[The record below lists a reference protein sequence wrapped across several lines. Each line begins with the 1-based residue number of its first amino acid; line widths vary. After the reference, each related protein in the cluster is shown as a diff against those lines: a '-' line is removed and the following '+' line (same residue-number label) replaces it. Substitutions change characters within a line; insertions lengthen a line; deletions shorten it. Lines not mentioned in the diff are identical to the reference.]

1 MEMRIINMKKKWLA
15 MALVSTLIAGC
26 SGNGSEES
34 SDSTDSS
41 SNDGRHHMENNHMND
56 MNGMNGMNGMDGMD
70 GMMGGHMDHDNPLP
84 LINSTGINELAIPPM
99 LAPDKSGDAD
109 YTITAQK
116 GKKTFVQG
124 QESDTYGYNGDFLGP
139 ALSIKKGET
148 VRIKTINALDEE
160 TTFHWHGL
168 DVPGD
173 VDGGPHNPLE
183 PGEERIIEFKVTQ
196 EAATLWFHPHP
207 HGNTG
212 EQVYKGLAG
221 LLYIED
227 KHSDSLNLPNDYG
240 TDDFPIILQDRS
252 FTKTGK
258 LIYEAFYNSDGTLG
272 DNLLVNG
279 TINPKLSVPQGKV
292 RLRVLNGS
300 NARNYTVSL
309 NSGDSFQQIAT
320 DGGLLNKPVEMTTL
334 TLTPAERAEI
344 IIDFDQLKDVKD
356 LALVDDQGAIL
367 LPFEVKEEKASKEI
381 STDLNSFAV
390 TEEERNLPVTKKL
403 ELFGMM
409 DMVTINGKKFD
420 MDRIDM
426 TQKAGVTEVWEITNK
441 PDPMGGMIHPFHI
454 HGTQFKV
461 LSVNGEEPAEN
472 LKGWK
477 DTIAL
482 EPDDNF
488 KIAISFEN
496 KGIYMYHC
504 HILEHEDNGMMGQIE
519 VN

>member
-1 MEMRIINMKKKWLA
+1 MEMRIIDMKMKFITI
-15 MALVSTLIAGC
+15 ALLSILVAGC
-26 SGNGSEES
+26 SIDSSEEN
-34 SDSTDSS
+34 SDSVNMP
-41 SNDGRHHMENNHMND
+41 SNDERHHMND
-56 MNGMNGMNGMDGMD
+56 KNDTNGMQ
-70 GMMGGHMDHDNPLP
+70 GMMGGHMNHDNPPP
-84 LINSTGINELAIPPM
+84 LNNSTGLNELAIPPM
-99 LAPDKSGDAD
+99 LMPDKSGDVD
-109 YTITAQK
+109 YTLTAQK
-116 GKKTFVQG
+116 GKSIFLSG
-124 QESDTYGYNGDFLGP
+124 QETDTYGYNGDFLGP
-139 ALSIKKGET
+139 VLNIRKGET
-148 VRIKTINALDEE
+148 VRIKTINALDED

-168 DVPGD
+168 DVPGE
-173 VDGGPHNPLE
+173 VDGGPHNPLV

-207 HGNTG
+207 HGKTS

-227 KHSDSLNLPNDYG
+227 KHSDSLDLPTDYG
-240 TDDFPIILQDRS
+240 TNDFPIVLQDRA
-252 FTKTGK
+252 FTQAGK
-258 LIYEAFYNSDGTLG
+258 LNYEAAYNSDGTIG
-272 DNLLVNG
+272 NQLLVNG

-292 RLRVLNGS
+292 RLRLLNGS
-300 NARNYTVSL
+300 NARNYTISL

-320 DGGLLNKPVEMTTL
+320 DGGLLNKPLEMTAL
-334 TLTPAERAEI
+334 TLTPAERAEV
-344 IIDFDQLKDVKD
+344 IIDFDQLQNVKD

-367 LPFEVKEEKASKEI
+367 LPFENNKEKASNEI
-381 STDLNSFAV
+381 STDLNSFSV

-420 MDRIDM
+420 IDRIDM
-426 TQKAGVTEVWEITNK
+426 TQKVGATEVWEITNK

-461 LSVNGEEPAEN
+461 LSVNNEEPPEN

-477 DTIAL
+477 DTIAV
-482 EPDDNF
+482 EPGDNV
-488 KIAISFEN
+488 KITISFSN